1 MMTTQK
7 VNEAGAKIFEGFM
20 EDDVKSVDM
29 SIPLQAL
36 FDDFMTFISK
46 VEP

>member
-7 VNEAGAKIFEGFM
+7 VNEAGAKNFEGLL
-20 EDDVKSVDM
+20 EEDVKSVDM

-46 VEP
+46 VDA

>member
-1 MMTTQK
+1 MMTTQT
-7 VNEAGAKIFEGFM
+7 VNESGAKIFEGLM
-20 EDDVKSVDM
+20 EEDVKSVDM

-46 VEP
+46 VEV